1 MYFKTSYLNTSK
13 KFPVETFDWTVNQ
26 YLENHE
32 KYPHLV
38 DFFAKSNSIETKK
51 IRPFIDFDMSF
62 KSKEALPSDDEEL
75 QIREALKEIFRSLF
89 LNTNIKILAAYREKG
104 FATNKKRDNQSGE
117 YIEHGKYK
125 ISYRLYANNVFTSR
139 QDLSKHLKGFMPDL
153 STFPECARNYSF
165 DNDSLFDTG
174 VYCDNNR
181 SMACV
186 GKTKSKT
193 IMNEPLE
200 NYLIQN
206 VQPDDEPVKW
216 SQHTAF
222 NTKKKSIVNVPKAT
236 MKRVHE
242 DDEDSDFVHVE
253 SDDPMQKKAKV
264 ACPETVDSE
273 KCPQIVQDEVIK
285 LIVESFN
292 IRKSDLGDTSLL
304 EHAFVTYIKA
314 PYYCLHTKCEHSESN
329 PKMYISVSRKKVKY
343 QCDVCDKSFVKT
355 HDNTIIA
362 DHFPENV
369 KALVQ
374 PGEELDLRKAR
385 KIMEKQGREMLIH
398 YLNHYFAKVTH
409 EDAICSGEKYF
420 LESS

>member
-1 MYFKTSYLNTSK
+1 MYFKTSYLSTSK

-38 DFFAKSNSIETKK
+38 DFFAKSSSITTKK

-75 QIREALKEIFRSLF
+75 KIREALKNIFYSLF
-89 LNTNIKILAAYREKG
+89 LNTNIKILAAYRERG
-104 FATNKKRDNQSGE
+104 FATNKKRDKQSGE

-153 STFPECARNYSF
+153 STFPECVRNYSF

-174 VYCDNNR
+174 VYSDVNR

-186 GKTKSKT
+186 GKTKSKYDNR
-193 IMNEPLE
+193 ILYQEDDNEPLE

-206 VQPDDEPVKW
+206 VQSDDEPVKW

-222 NTKKKSIVNVPKAT
+222 NTKKKAIVNVPTAT

-242 DDEDSDFVHVE
+242 DDEDSEFVHVE

-273 KCPQIVQDEVIK
+273 ECPKILQDEIIK
-285 LIVESFN
+285 SIVELFC
-292 IRKSDLGDTSLL
+292 IRKSDLGNISEL
-304 EHAFVTYIKA
+304 EHAFIAYIKA
-314 PYYCLHTKCEHSESN
+314 PYFCLHTKCEHTESN
-329 PKMYISVSRKKVKY
+329 PKMYISVSRKKMRY
-343 QCDVCDKSFVKT
+343 HCDVCDKSFTKA
-355 HDNTIIA
+355 HDNLIIA
-362 DHFPENV
+362 EHFPEDA

-374 PGEELDLRKAR
+374 PGEELNLRKAR
-385 KIMEKQGREMLIH
+385 KLMEKHGREMLIH

-409 EDAICSGEKYF
+409 EDSICSG
-420 LESS
+420 

>member
-1 MYFKTSYLNTSK
+1 MYFKTSYLSTSK

-38 DFFAKSNSIETKK
+38 DFFAKSASIETKK

-75 QIREALKEIFRSLF
+75 KIREGFKNIFYSLF

-104 FATNKKRDNQSGE
+104 FATNKKRDKQSGE

-125 ISYRLYANNVFTSR
+125 ISYRLYANNAFTSR

-153 STFPECARNYSF
+153 STFPELMSIAPWHVLERP
-165 DNDSLFDTG
+165 
-174 VYCDNNR
+174 NR
-181 SMACV
+181 SMIIESCI
-186 GKTKSKT
+186 KRT